1 MSSIRALAHDLAA
14 RSNHQLRELFLARPD
29 LCLPAVPDFPALAAR
44 ACTRVSLQRA
54 LEKLN
59 RPELEL
65 LEALVLATDV
75 DTGTAADAAGLAPL
89 LAAPEGVAPEQ
100 PVPYLRRLH
109 ALGLL
114 VRADG
119 EPPSV
124 QDAENNDGGGR
135 HPAYLPLASLVDVLG
150 PYPAALGRSHRALA
164 ALNASIGSR
173 LAAVAAA
180 LRAAGHRVAVPARY
194 RAAEDRAAEDRAA
207 EDGAAGAAALESWLQ
222 LPDVWPALLA
232 DAPPKTADLLERFH
246 SSPVGAVPD
255 ALRPVDP
262 SEPPGQPVPWLL
274 AHGLLVPLDNTHV
287 ELPRAVGLLLRGG
300 AVADPWHVRPPLPFA
315 PEGTG
320 NGSSR
325 AGASGTVR
333 PAIRDNAAYSAV
345 AETLRLMSDLLG
357 AAARS
362 PVATLR
368 AGGVG
373 VREIRRLAD
382 ELQAGTGETGWL
394 LELAAA
400 AGLLVLDVDTS
411 RWVPHGAEAY
421 AAQDR
426 HLQWQLLASAWLDL
440 GRAPSLAGTPA
451 LGAAVSPPR
460 RGTEKAAAAGPAAAR
475 GAQINV
481 LAAEAARPDAPPV
494 RRRMLAALAELTQPA
509 AQDRAG
515 TVPAPSPGEVV
526 AYLGWQSPRQQRKFD
541 RLVPG
546 MLDEAASLG
555 LLGSGALTAFG
566 ALLLDDPAAAA
577 ELLAA
582 ELPAPLAHFMLQGD
596 LTAVAPGYL
605 EPAVARQL
613 QELSSA
619 EGQGPA
625 AIHRFSADSI
635 RRALDAGR
643 DAPGILAFLERHS
656 ATGVP
661 QPLRYL
667 VEDTAGRHGAI
678 RVGSAGSYLRSEDP
692 QLLDDLLADP
702 RAADLGLRRLA
713 PTVLAAPASA
723 PELLASLRRLGYSP
737 APDRDGVPALGT
749 GIPSENAKHSARTEG
764 TSPPS
769 FPVTT
774 NPWRLT
780 EEDLQAQLELLHG
793 TAADGAGRA
802 AEAEPLLALETLR
815 RAIRMKKRV
824 RMGIVDPHGNH
835 RREILQPLSVGGG
848 RLRVADP
855 DRGNERVVPI
865 HRVMDIELVE
875 DTGSEK
881 EQTDG

>member
-29 LCLPAVPDFPALAAR
+29 LCLPPVPDFPALAAR

-75 DTGTAADAAGLAPL
+75 DTGTATDATGLAPL
-89 LAAPEGVAPEQ
+89 LAAPEGVAPDQ

-119 EPPSV
+119 EPPAAE
-124 QDAENNDGGGR
+124 DAENNNGGGR
-135 HPAYLPLASLVDVLG
+135 HCAYLPLASLVDVLG
-150 PYPAALGRSHRALA
+150 PYPAALGRSHRTLA
-164 ALNASIGSR
+164 ALNTSTGGR
-173 LAAVAAA
+173 LAAVATA
-180 LRAAGHRVAVPARY
+180 LGAAGHPLAGP
-194 RAAEDRAAEDRAA
+194 A
-207 EDGAAGAAALESWLQ
+207 EDGAAEEGGAGEGAAAALESWLQ
-222 LPDVWPALLA
+222 QPDVWPALLA
-232 DAPPKTADLLERFH
+232 DAPPKTVDLLERFH

-255 ALRPVDP
+255 ALRPVDVA
-262 SEPPGQPVPWLL
+262 EPLRQPVPWLL

-300 AVADPWHVRPPLPFA
+300 AVADPWHVRPPLAFA
-315 PEGTG
+315 PEATED
-320 NGSSR
+320 GSFR
-325 AGASGTVR
+325 AGEAGTAR

-373 VREIRRLAD
+373 VREVRRLAD
-382 ELQAGTGETGWL
+382 ELQAGTRETGWL

-411 RWVPHGAEAY
+411 RWVPHGAEGY
-421 AAQDR
+421 AALDR
-426 HLQWQLLASAWLDL
+426 QLQWQLLATAWLEL
-440 GRAPSLAGTPA
+440 GRAPSLAGTPTVGSA
-451 LGAAVSPPR
+451 PSPPR
-460 RGTEKAAAAGPAAAR
+460 RGTEKAAAGPAAPR

-494 RRRMLAALAELTQPA
+494 RRRMLAALAELTRPA
-509 AQDRAG
+509 APDRAG
-515 TVPAPSPGEVV
+515 AVPAPSSGQVI

-566 ALLLDDPAAAA
+566 ALLLEDPAAAA
-577 ELLAA
+577 ELLAGA
-582 ELPAPLAHFMLQGD
+582 LPAPLAHFMLQGD

-692 QLLDDLLADP
+692 DLLDDLLADP
-702 RAADLGLRRLA
+702 RAAGLGLRRLA

-723 PELLASLRRLGYSP
+723 AELLASLRSLGYSP
-737 APDRDGVPALGT
+737 APDRDGMPALGT
-749 GIPSENAKHSARTEG
+749 GSAPENTERSARTEG
-764 TSPPS
+764 AIPPS
-769 FPVTT
+769 FAVTT
-774 NPWRLT
+774 NPWQLT

-793 TAADGAGRA
+793 SAADGAGRA

>member
-29 LCLPAVPDFPALAAR
+29 LCLPPVPDFPALAAR

-89 LAAPEGVAPEQ
+89 LAAPEGLAPDQ

-109 ALGLL
+109 DLGLL

-119 EPPSV
+119 EPPAAES
-124 QDAENNDGGGR
+124 AENNDGGGR
-135 HPAYLPLASLVDVLG
+135 HCAYLPLASLVDVLG

-164 ALNASIGSR
+164 SLNASTGSR
-173 LAAVAAA
+173 LAAVATA
-180 LRAAGHRVAVPARY
+180 LRAAGHRLAGPTG
-194 RAAEDRAAEDRAA
+194 
-207 EDGAAGAAALESWLQ
+207 DGAAAAAALEGWLQ

-232 DAPPKTADLLERFH
+232 DAPPKTADLLERFR
-246 SSPVGAVPD
+246 SSPVGAVPG
-255 ALRPVDP
+255 ALRPVDAA
-262 SEPPGQPVPWLL
+262 EPLRQPVPWLL
-274 AHGLLVPLDNTHV
+274 AHGLLVPLDNTNV

-300 AVADPWHVRPPLPFA
+300 AVAAPWHVRPPLASGPDA
-315 PEGTG
+315 SGD
-320 NGSSR
+320 GSSVVR
-325 AGASGTVR
+325 SSGADASGTVR
-333 PAIRDNAAYSAV
+333 PAIRDNAAFSAV

-373 VREIRRLAD
+373 VREVRRLA
-382 ELQAGTGETGWL
+382 EKLQAGTRESGWL

-411 RWVPHGAEAY
+411 RWIPHGTEAY
-421 AAQDR
+421 AALDR
-426 HLQWQLLASAWLDL
+426 HRQWQLLATAWLDL
-440 GRAPSLAGTPA
+440 GRAPSLAGTPTV
-451 LGAAVSPPR
+451 GSAASLPR
-460 RGTEKAAAAGPAAAR
+460 GGTEKAAAAR

-481 LAAEAARPDAPPV
+481 LAAEAARPDAPSV
-494 RRRMLAALAELTQPA
+494 RRRLLAALAELTQPT
-509 AQDRAG
+509 AQGQAG
-515 TVPAPSPGEVV
+515 TVPALSSGQVI

-546 MLDEAASLG
+546 MLDEAARLG

-577 ELLAA
+577 ELLADA
-582 ELPAPLAHFMLQGD
+582 LPAPLAHFMLQGD

-643 DAPGILAFLERHS
+643 DAPGILGFLERHS

-678 RVGSAGSYLRSEDP
+678 RVGSAGSYLRGEDP
-692 QLLDDLLADP
+692 ELLDDLLADP
-702 RAADLGLRRLA
+702 RAAGLGLRRLA
-713 PTVLAAPASA
+713 PTVLAASASA
-723 PELLASLRRLGYSP
+723 AELLASLRSLGYSP
-737 APDRDGVPALGT
+737 APDRDGVPALGSPEGT
-749 GIPSENAKHSARTEG
+749 APGNTERSARAEG
-764 TSPPS
+764 ASPPS
-769 FPVTT
+769 FAVTT
-774 NPWRLT
+774 NPWQLT

-793 TAADGAGRA
+793 SAADGAGRA

-815 RAIRMKKRV
+815 RAIRLKKRV

-875 DTGSEK
+875 DTGTEK